1 MHLFMPELPVFTMK
15 KERRELV
22 ELMSIPFKCEPNYNQ
37 TKMSFVSFV
46 SEMAAPTLLHSLSM
60 IRG

>member
-1 MHLFMPELPVFTMK
+1 MPELPVFAVK

-22 ELMSIPFKCEPNYNQ
+22 KLRYYTFKAEVNYCQ
-37 TKMSFVSFV
+37 RKVSFAKFV
-46 SEMAAPTLLHSLSM
+46 SEMALLALLFSLSM

>member
-1 MHLFMPELPVFTMK
+1 MPELPVFSMK

-22 ELMSIPFKCEPNYNQ
+22 ELMSIPFKCEPNYCQ
-37 TKMSFVSFV
+37 TKTSFVKFV